1 MIQKHKNQQ
10 VALTVLRNSDTLV
23 IPVKVPAEGLIGI
36 YPPQDLSRYFKL
48 HEKKYN
54 LAEAIPAGVVRGYN
68 GIGNYLKQLKLI
80 FSPEVKA
87 YCKEAEALA
96 LEIADMPIEQVKKE
110 VKFNPGSG
118 AESQIGRAID
128 KRYEK
133 EVAVKKA
140 ADEKTVNVSVIRE
153 Y

>member
-1 MIQKHKNQQ
+1 MHFFDEFRAEIQKHKNQQ
-10 VALTVLRNSDTLV
+10 VALTILRNNDTLV

-54 LAEAIPAGVVRGYN
+54 LAEAIPAGIVRGYN

-87 YCKEAEALA
+87 YESVGGFITIGNIFPGVWDWESFWTLTAFLSIMLFPVISQYLA
-96 LEIADMPIEQVKKE
+96 IV
-110 VKFNPGSG
+110 V
-118 AESQIGRAID
+118 
-128 KRYEK
+128 
-133 EVAVKKA
+133 
-140 ADEKTVNVSVIRE
+140 
-153 Y
+153 